1 MKMNYDCAN
10 QFWIASAA
18 TAAVCFLTPRP
29 LRILAPFAIGY
40 WLYRNGTDF
49 LPWAGEHEEGQAQGW
64 CPTEEYSECCA
75 EDLVDESSQESF
87 PASDPPSFSPGT
99 AAPAIHPSV
108 SMDT

>member
-1 MKMNYDCAN
+1 MKMNYDSAN

-29 LRILAPFAIGY
+29 LRILAPVAIGY
-40 WLYRNGTDF
+40 WLYRNGTDIF
-49 LPWAGEHEEGQAQGW
+49 PWAAEHEEGQAEW